1 MKHLYL
7 LFALTIIIASCK
19 NDSGK
24 ANTGADEVQAEEKTS
39 SGITLTQVWESPS
52 TLITAESVLWDEAN
66 GLYFVSCIG
75 AVPPTAEDGDGYI
88 AQIDQQGNVLNPS
101 WAKGLDAPKGMAIQ
115 GEELY
120 VTDINEFVVID
131 YASGNIKE
139 RIPVE
144 GAEFLNDIAIGPDG
158 QVLFSDSNTNK
169 IHEYAD
175 GTVTTYME
183 DTLLGGPNGLFIDD
197 SFIYVSSFGSGDV
210 HTIDRKTKALQ
221 NHGKGTVPGGDGV
234 EPWDGGMVFSNWNGE
249 VYYLDAE
256 WNTTKVLDTKEAK
269 MNAADIEINQG
280 SKQLLVPTF
289 FGNSVVCYEIT
300 SKS

>member
-1 MKHLYL
+1 MKYLQITFVL
-7 LFALTIIIASCK
+7 LFLLSSCK
-19 NDSGK
+19 QDSGK
-24 ANTGADEVQAEEKTS
+24 VDASKNEVAVEEKATTS
-39 SGITLTQVWESPS
+39 IALKQIWESPS
-52 TLITAESVLWDEAN
+52 SLITAESVLWDESK

-88 AQIDQQGNVLNPS
+88 AQIDQRGNILNAS

-115 GEELY
+115 GDDLY

-131 YASGNIKE
+131 YATGSIKE

-144 GAEFLNDIAIGPDG
+144 GAQFLNDIALVPDG

-175 GTVTTYME
+175 GTVSTFLE
-183 DTLLGGPNGLFIDD
+183 DTLFGGPNGLFIDEET
-197 SFIYVSSFGSGDV
+197 IYVAGFGSGDV
-210 HTIDRKTKALQ
+210 NTIDRKTKTIT

-234 EPWDGGMVFSNWNGE
+234 EPWDGGMVYSNWNGE
-249 VYYLDAE
+249 VYYLDEE

-280 SKQLLVPTF
+280 TKQLLVPTF